1 MAEDRE
7 TIDTIGSLRA
17 IRRFDGR
24 PLPED
29 VLERILEA
37 GRRAPSSMNEQ
48 RWAFV
53 VCTDRE
59 RLRELATLG
68 DYADHL
74 AGAAAAIALVAPEAD
89 EGWRR
94 ESIAFDLGQ
103 CAQNI
108 QLAAWAQGVGSAHA
122 AVYDEARAR
131 ALLGYPDGW
140 RCDYLLSLGYP
151 ARVPATRGGRTPLAE
166 LVHRERWEG

>member
-1 MAEDRE
+1 MDVNGAIS
-7 TIDTIGSLRA
+7 TQRA
-17 IRRFDGR
+17 VRSFDGR
-24 PLPED
+24 PVPDE
-29 VLERILEA
+29 VVTAILEA

-59 RLRELATLG
+59 HLRELSSVG
-68 DYADHL
+68 EYADHI
-74 AGAAAAIALVAPEAD
+74 AGAAAAVALVTPEAE

-103 CAQNI
+103 CAQNMM
-108 QLAAWAQGVGSAHA
+108 LAAWELGVGSVHA
-122 AVYDEARAR
+122 AVYDEVLARR
-131 ALLGYPDGW
+131 LLGYPDGW

-151 ARVPATRGGRTPLAE
+151 ACPPSSAGAREPLE
-166 LVHRERWEG
+166 RLVHRERW